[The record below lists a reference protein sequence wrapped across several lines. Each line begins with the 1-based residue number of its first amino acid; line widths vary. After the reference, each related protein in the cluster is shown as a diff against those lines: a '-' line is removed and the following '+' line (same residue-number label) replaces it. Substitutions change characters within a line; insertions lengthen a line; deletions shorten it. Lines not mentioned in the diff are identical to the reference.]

1 MLVNRLK
8 AMFGQQLQTDGLGK
22 DKPVSSYLKV
32 FSNTHWIK
40 LPDVKSFKVIVSDWH
55 SLFKFFG
62 ILKRNPPKI
71 EWEPHKNKRANIYM
85 SKQVKRL
92 RKLKH
97 RPSDFFYIVRFLM
110 IKSSSFRVSAINK
123 TFPRWYK
130 ELPLSY
136 IMKIN
141 RKVNNLILTFAT
153 DLDFK
158 RVYIPKGD
166 TYRPLGVPAPE
177 WRIYQQLLNNFLYIF
192 LEDKFL
198 PDQHGFIPGKGTL
211 TAW

>member
-1 MLVNRLK
+1 
-8 AMFGQQLQTDGLGK
+8 
-22 DKPVSSYLKV
+22 
-32 FSNTHWIK
+32 
-40 LPDVKSFKVIVSDWH
+40 
-55 SLFKFFG
+55 
-62 ILKRNPPKI
+62 
-71 EWEPHKNKRANIYM
+71 M

-177 WRIYQQLLNNFLYIF
+177 
-192 LEDKFL
+192 
-198 PDQHGFIPGKGTL
+198 
-211 TAW
+211 